1 MKLSLC
7 MIVKDEEAQ
16 LPRCLESV
24 RAVVDEIVVVDT
36 GSSDRTIE
44 IAKSFGAAV
53 QTFAWCDDFAAA
65 RNASL
70 QAAQGDWILV
80 LDADEVL
87 LPDIVPS
94 LQQAIQNPEYLVV
107 TLLRQEVGA
116 KQAPYSLVSRLF
128 RNRPDI
134 RFSHPYHELI
144 DDSVVA
150 ILQREPQWRVVQ
162 LAEVAIAHTG
172 YQTAVIDQRQKHDR
186 ARRTM
191 ENYLNRHSTDAYICN
206 KLGAL
211 YIELGE
217 VKQGLALLKRG
228 LQVPQVEPTVLY
240 ELHYHLGDTYAQ
252 LQNFLQAKYH
262 FWAATQQPIAP
273 QLKLGAY
280 TNWGNLC
287 LMQGDVQGAKPLFEQ
302 VVAIAPEFAPGQFNL
317 GRVWKELGHLA
328 EAIGHYQQAV
338 QLNSAYPE
346 AYQNLGVVLF
356 KLGRVADSLAA
367 FRQAIDL
374 YKRQGSPEATK
385 LQQGLRELGLQV

>member
-1 MKLSLC
+1 MDLSLC

-44 IAKSFGAAV
+44 IANSFGATV
-53 QTFAWCDDFAAA
+53 QTFDWCDDFATA

-70 QAAQGDWILV
+70 QAAQGNWILV

-87 LPDIVPS
+87 LPEIVPS
-94 LQQAIQNPEYLVV
+94 LKHAIQTPEYLAI
-107 TLLRQEVGA
+107 TLLRQEIGA

-128 RNRPDI
+128 RNRSDI
-134 RFSHPYHELI
+134 KFSHPYHELI
-144 DDSVVA
+144 DDSVMA
-150 ILQREPQWRVVQ
+150 ILQREPEWRVVQ
-162 LAEVAIAHTG
+162 LAERAIAHTG

-186 ARRTM
+186 ARRIM
-191 ENYLNRHSTDAYICN
+191 ENYLIQHPTDAYICN

-217 VKQGLALLKRG
+217 VNPGLALLKRG
-228 LQVPQVEPTVLY
+228 LQVSHVEPTVLY
-240 ELHYHLGDTYAQ
+240 ELHSHLGDTYAQ

-273 QLKLGAY
+273 QLKLAAY

-302 VVAIAPEFAPGQFNL
+302 VVAIAPEFALGQFNL
-317 GRVWKELGHLA
+317 GRVCKELGNLA
-328 EAIGHYQQAV
+328 EAIQHYQQAI
-338 QLNSAYPE
+338 QIDSAYAE
-346 AYQNLGVVLF
+346 AHQNLGVALF
-356 KLGRVADSLAA
+356 KLGRVADSFAA

-374 YKRQGSPEATK
+374 YEQQGSPEAFK
-385 LQQGLRELGLQV
+385 LKQGLRELGLPL